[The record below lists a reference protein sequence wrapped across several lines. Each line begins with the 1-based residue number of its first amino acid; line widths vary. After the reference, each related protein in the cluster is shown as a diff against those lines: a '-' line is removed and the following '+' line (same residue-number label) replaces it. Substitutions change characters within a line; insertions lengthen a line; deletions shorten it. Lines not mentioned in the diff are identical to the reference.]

1 MLAAGKSNKL
11 LIAAG
16 ADSQPQGW
24 RMPQQQEIGG
34 VMSAFTEKGG
44 ATSNREDRRAWL
56 LVAVGCRVEQ
66 RNEAAPQLGGHD
78 AGRVGSQL
86 WDRRVAAAS
95 SEVNAWPWA
104 RQAPALGDR
113 EGGAAPVL
121 GGSEGRVNCMDAQ
134 RWMEGGVAG
143 GRSQRWRMRR
153 QHEGD

>member
-1 MLAAGKSNKL
+1 
-11 LIAAG
+11 
-16 ADSQPQGW
+16 
-24 RMPQQQEIGG
+24 MPQQQEIGG
-34 VMSAFTEKGG
+34 
-44 ATSNREDRRAWL
+44 ATSSREDRRAWL

-66 RNEAAPQLGGHD
+66 RNEAAPQLGGHNAGRKLGGHD
-78 AGRVGSQL
+78 SGRVGSQL